1 MTRVSHP
8 MALRSVVAKA
18 ALARRMANQGR
29 AAEVKVV
36 AEEVVEAEAKV
47 AAGVVDAA
55 AVETVA
61 LVIMAAETEAGDART
76 VTNVWIDAGSD
87 PA

>member
-1 MTRVSHP
+1 
-8 MALRSVVAKA
+8 VVAKA
-18 ALARRMANQGR
+18 ALARQMANQGR

-36 AEEVVEAEAKV
+36 AEEVVEAEAK
-47 AAGVVDAA
+47 AADVVDAA
-55 AVETVA
+55 VVETVA
-61 LVIMAAETEAGDART
+61 VVIMAAETEAGDART